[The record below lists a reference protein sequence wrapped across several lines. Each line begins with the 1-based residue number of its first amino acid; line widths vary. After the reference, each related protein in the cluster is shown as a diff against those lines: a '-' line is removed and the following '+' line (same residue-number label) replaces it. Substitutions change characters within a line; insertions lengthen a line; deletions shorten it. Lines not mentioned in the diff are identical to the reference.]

1 MMMKYSRLPRSSAT
15 AAAAPAM
22 FVAAPA
28 PAQQKQ
34 TGRWWVLLLVLVVA
48 VGAWL
53 LVAHFLSF
61 FPFASSSST
70 STPSGGG
77 NHLGQTAGVSPQT
90 IIDVIVVQGQS
101 NAQGRGQYLS
111 TSSDSYSGSNLYQFV
126 IGDQFSCDSAYQVT
140 ECPGAAA
147 LNGTIQPLTSEP
159 LIDAWPSTGSY
170 STQIGFVLA
179 YLKSHIAE
187 YPTHNVI
194 VVQSA
199 VGGTAFST
207 SDWVAP
213 TGQLWLR
220 SAKAANAVMAMYP
233 GANLA
238 AFLWCHGEADIGEM
252 TVVSY
257 QNALT
262 TLINSNRAH
271 FTGANTTTPFT
282 ILGLNPFYMETIGIQ
297 AQMIT
302 MALRNAAFLL
312 PAATF
317 TFAPGSGA
325 DSSYSDSAS
334 TYGIVN
340 MNAAAQRIN
349 GPALFAAQT
358 STAPLPTSI
367 YWTGSS
373 PNAINSYQDS
383 HGIIWTSSAVGAILF
398 PSGFTSCLYENSV
411 TTQAT
416 ANTADSTLYKQG
428 FTSPNAFSLN
438 FALAPGNYSVT
449 LLLAEYAQDCTSS
462 GCRVFS
468 VSINGQPCMS
478 SIDVFALAGGANI
491 AYNLLCSSPVA
502 VTASAPTVSV
512 LATPITSNPRINS
525 VQILPVGT
533 QSHLAPASYVAAG
546 QASTFAYPSLGAGAF
561 VYHPALNGTLQP
573 WDFFTSSPTAGI
585 ASGSSAYSPTTPTAP
600 PGGSGQYAF
609 VQASQ
614 DVTATIS
621 TLVTGWSSGKH
632 LSFSYAQRGSDAT
645 HSLQVQVV
653 WDSTQVVWSSANPI
667 PASASAG
674 WVAVT
679 GVALPTPA
687 SQYPQLQFVVNP
699 GVQADESF
707 LLAAVLV
714 G

>member
-1 MMMKYSRLPRSSAT
+1 
-15 AAAAPAM
+15 M

-48 VGAWL
+48 AAGWL
-53 LVAHFLSF
+53 LPAFFLKF

-70 STPSGGG
+70 STLSGGG

-90 IIDVIVVQGQS
+90 IIDVITIMGQS

-111 TSSDSYSGSNLYQFV
+111 TSLDSYSGSNLYQFV
-126 IGDQFSCDSAYQVT
+126 IGDEFSCDSAYQVT
-140 ECPGAAA
+140 ECPGAAL

-179 YLKSHIAE
+179 FLKSYIAQ

-207 SDWVAP
+207 GDWIAP
-213 TGQLWLR
+213 TGRLWLR
-220 SAKAANAVMAMYP
+220 SVSATNAVMAMYP
-233 GANLA
+233 QANNIG
-238 AFLWCHGEADIGEM
+238 WIWSHGEADVGQLGP
-252 TVVSY
+252 VAY
-257 QNALT
+257 GNALQ
-262 TLINSNRAH
+262 TLVNSNRAH
-271 FTGANTTTPFT
+271 VTGANSTTPFT
-282 ILGLNPFYMETIGIQ
+282 ILGMNAYWAEQQGIQ
-297 AQMIT
+297 SQMIT
-302 MALRNAAFLL
+302 MALRSAAFLL

-317 TFAPGSGA
+317 TFAPGSGS

-334 TYGIVN
+334 TYGTVN

-349 GPALFAAQT
+349 GPALFAART
-358 STAPLPTSI
+358 TPPTLPTSI

-373 PNAINSYQDS
+373 PNAPNPYTDS

-411 TTQAT
+411 AAQAT

-449 LLLAEYAQDCTSS
+449 LLLAEYAQDCTSA

-491 AYNLLCSSPVA
+491 AYNLLCPTPVA
-502 VTASAPTVSV
+502 VTTSAPTVSV

-533 QSHLAPASYVAAG
+533 QSHLAQASYVAAG
-546 QASTFAYPSLGAGAF
+546 QASTFGYPALGAGAF

-679 GVALPTPA
+679 GLALPTPA

-707 LLAAVLV
+707 LLAAVLI